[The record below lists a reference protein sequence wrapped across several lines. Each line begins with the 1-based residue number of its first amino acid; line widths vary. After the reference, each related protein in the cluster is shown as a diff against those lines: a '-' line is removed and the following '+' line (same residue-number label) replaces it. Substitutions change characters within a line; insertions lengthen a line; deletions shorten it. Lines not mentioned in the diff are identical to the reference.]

1 MQADQPS
8 PVFGLDE
15 PMQNMMSALNSKD
28 KMANVSKAIFGADK
42 IFDLTDLVE
51 AEEQEEDARQASGVI
66 GKAKKRKELLKK
78 SLLLS
83 DPNLGVKVNKFKN
96 SIRQP
101 PQDESVLGTTADL
114 TTLMR
119 TLKLTDD
126 YNDRN
131 SVDELLKLVNPESTG
146 RKMGFEELISQN
158 MTVRDVVMAD
168 PLDQTAQDE
177 SLKFYTPEEIQK
189 SQSHFDGMFE
199 DELPQPNFEV
209 THDFVEQLPHEEI
222 NPADETTVQD
232 EGINLRAD
240 ETL

>member
-1 MQADQPS
+1 M
-8 PVFGLDE
+8 
-15 PMQNMMSALNSKD
+15 
-28 KMANVSKAIFGADK
+28 
-42 IFDLTDLVE
+42 
-51 AEEQEEDARQASGVI
+51 I

-126 YNDRN
+126 HNDRN

-146 RKMGFEELISQN
+146 RKVGFEELISQN

-177 SLKFYTPEEIQK
+177 SLKFYTPEEIKK

-209 THDFVEQLPHEEI
+209 THDFVE
-222 NPADETTVQD
+222 
-232 EGINLRAD
+232 
-240 ETL
+240 